1 MIEDFISRNAQ
12 RMMLFSRTWGQ
23 FSAPLVSFSIINV
36 QNFSYCMN

>member
-23 FSAPLVSFSIINV
+23 FSALVVSFSRINV
-36 QNFSYCMN
+36 WYFSDCTK